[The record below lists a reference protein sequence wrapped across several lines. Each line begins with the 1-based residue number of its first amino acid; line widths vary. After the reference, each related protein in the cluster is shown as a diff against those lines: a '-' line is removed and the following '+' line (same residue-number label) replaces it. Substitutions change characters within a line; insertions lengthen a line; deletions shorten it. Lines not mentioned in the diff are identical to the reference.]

1 MSKNLINASTT
12 TTASIRAIFVANM
25 SVKEEISGALT
36 DHMVLDKHNGE
47 CHIVNYRFR
56 YAPADGVVMT
66 FDVDPTLADP
76 IAWSGLVDAIK
87 TNQKYELSMS
97 NEGYVTIGHADGQ
110 VSFDI
115 DNCTCDGNLKL
126 TMPASKCVMAL
137 EQCAA
142 AYGAHDPGVA
152 AML

>member
-1 MSKNLINASTT
+1 MSG
-12 TTASIRAIFVANM
+12 
-25 SVKEEISGALT
+25 KEDSSGALT
-36 DHMVLDKHNGE
+36 GRMVLDKHNGE
-47 CHIVNYRFR
+47 CHIVTYTFR

-66 FDVDPTLADP
+66 FDVDPTRADP

-97 NEGYVTIGHADGQ
+97 NEGYVTIGHAEGQ

-126 TMPASKCVMAL
+126 TMPASKCVAAL

-142 AYGAHDPGVA
+142 AYAAHDPVDA
-152 AML
+152 VTLQHQ